1 MPRSVRRG
9 AIPAA
14 SVLFVVTVAVGFTS
28 ACGGDRSSL
37 LSPTPLASPSR
48 FSGRAT
54 ASSRLSVAIAAVSP
68 SSGPTS
74 GGTPIAITG
83 ADFAEG
89 AIVLLGDL
97 PARNVAVLT
106 STAITA
112 VTPAHAEGT
121 VDVIVTNPDGES
133 VVLAGGYTYTAELSV
148 APTIEAVSPP
158 SGPTTGG
165 MEIVISGIGFAEG
178 ATVNIGAWPA
188 TDVVVLSDTQITA
201 ITSPHDEGMFD
212 VTVISPDGQTATL
225 PGAYTYVANQPAV
238 DVVVTITSSGVTPKD
253 LQVSV
258 GSRVTFVNSNS
269 RAHDI
274 QSDPHPIHSDC
285 PVLNEVGF
293 IRPGES
299 KQTGV
304 FAVERA
310 CGYHDHNQ
318 STNQALRGR
327 IVVVPV
333 SVAAG
338 VR

>member
-1 MPRSVRRG
+1 MPRNVRRG

-14 SVLFVVTVAVGFTS
+14 SVFFGVTIALGFTS
-28 ACGGDRSSL
+28 ACGGGRSSP
-37 LSPTPLASPSR
+37 LSPTPLPSPSR
-48 FSGRAT
+48 FAGRAT
-54 ASSRLSVAIAAVSP
+54 APLQ
-68 SSGPTS
+68 
-74 GGTPIAITG
+74 
-83 ADFAEG
+83 
-89 AIVLLGDL
+89 
-97 PARNVAVLT
+97 
-106 STAITA
+106 
-112 VTPAHAEGT
+112 
-121 VDVIVTNPDGES
+121 
-133 VVLAGGYTYTAELSV
+133 SV

-165 MEIVISGIGFAEG
+165 MEIVISGSGFAEG
-178 ATVNIGAWPA
+178 ATVTLGAWPA
-188 TDVVVLSDTQITA
+188 TNVAVLSDTIITA
-201 ITSPHDEGMFD
+201 ITSPHDEGTFD

-225 PGAYTYVANQPAV
+225 PGAYTYVANQPTV
-238 DVVVTITSSGVTPKD
+238 DVIVTITSSGVTPKD
-253 LQVSV
+253 LEVPV
-258 GSRVTFVNSNS
+258 GSRVTFVNNNS

-274 QSDPHPIHSDC
+274 QSDPHPIHTDC

-318 STNQALRGR
+318 SSNPALRGR